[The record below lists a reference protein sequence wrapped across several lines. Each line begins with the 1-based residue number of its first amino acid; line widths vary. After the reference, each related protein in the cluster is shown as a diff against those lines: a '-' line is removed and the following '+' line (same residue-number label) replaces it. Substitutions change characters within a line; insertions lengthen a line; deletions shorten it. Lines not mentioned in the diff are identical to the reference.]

1 MSGRAA
7 PALRAAPTGAWL
19 LLAGLAA
26 WIAVALGAANVDAA
40 APAAFAGAWTLMMA
54 AMMLPS
60 LVPAG
65 RVVADV
71 AARTDRRLGRF
82 AVLTF
87 ATGYLAVWLAVGL
100 AGAGVLA
107 AGRAAGV
114 HPAGHAATAGVLLA
128 AALYELTPA
137 KDACLRRCRHPL
149 GLVVTNWRPGALGP
163 ARIGALHGA
172 WCAGC
177 CWALMAGLIALGA
190 MSIGWMLLFA
200 GLVAAEKLLPWER
213 AATWGVAATLIALA
227 VLQVATW

>member
-114 HPAGHAATAGVLLA
+114 HLAGHAATAGVLLA

-149 GLVVTNWRPGALGP
+149 GLVVTHWRPGALGG

-190 MSIGWMLLFA
+190 MSIGWMLLVA
-200 GLVAAEKLLPWER
+200 VLVTAQKLLPWER
-213 AATWGVAATLIALA
+213 AASWGVAGTLVALA
-227 VLQVATW
+227 VVEVAT